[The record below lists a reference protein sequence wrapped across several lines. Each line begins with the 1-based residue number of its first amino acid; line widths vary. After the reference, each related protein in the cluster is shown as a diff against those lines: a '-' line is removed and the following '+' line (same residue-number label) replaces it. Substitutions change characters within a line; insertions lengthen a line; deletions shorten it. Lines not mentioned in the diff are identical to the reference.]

1 MCVHALGRDGTWC
14 VCVCVRVCASMSLL
28 GQDLVCMHVCVIR
41 EYQLL
46 FLCKLYSKISV
57 LVFLKAFVCRFSS
70 LIQQVL
76 LEILSVLKFLSFRCL
91 IKSLRDSVGE
101 KFQLNSVFTPG
112 QYLPKAF
119 MSFAVLVN
127 WLE

>member
-1 MCVHALGRDGTWC
+1 MYFFVVLGAMLNIVQDSALLEAIGC
-14 VCVCVRVCASMSLL
+14 QMEMVRSI
-28 GQDLVCMHVCVIR
+28 QHVIR